1 MLKKIMLLQSAEKS
15 ECVKNSFDLDYAE
28 MLLIGMCKF
37 YLFILILN
45 AQKLFWFGMHQKV
58 WFVTC
63 RELIGICW
71 NAKKN
76 WFGKWQQCFGL
87 CSNIYCWCWIATEL
101 DFEFSK
107 IGSDLDH
114 ANDDAQRRC
123 VPQSWRHGVLVH
135 RAGSFISQQ
144 GRADGSEAMRRLL
157 YNNKEGLTLIVCSAW
172 MNRILERIQ
181 TRTHSAVGNF

>member
-1 MLKKIMLLQSAEKS
+1 MICNMPRINWNLLECKEKFWNQ
-15 ECVKNSFDLDYAE
+15 KTLYALDW
-28 MLLIGMCKF
+28 KH
-37 YLFILILN
+37 
-45 AQKLFWFGMHQKV
+45 K
-58 WFVTC
+58 T
-63 RELIGICW
+63 
-71 NAKKN
+71 N
-76 WFGKWQQCFGL
+76 WFGKCQQCFGL

-123 VPQSWRHGVLVH
+123 LPQSWRHGVLVH